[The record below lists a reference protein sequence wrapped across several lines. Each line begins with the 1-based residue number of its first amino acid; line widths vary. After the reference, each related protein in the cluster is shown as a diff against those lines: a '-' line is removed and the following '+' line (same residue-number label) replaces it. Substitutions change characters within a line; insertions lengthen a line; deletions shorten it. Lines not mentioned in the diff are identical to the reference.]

1 MPNEIRVPWNAK
13 EGLIY
18 MLIVSIISV
27 NTIAPLIMGFEMGFS
42 KTNYLKTLQILPLM
56 WIIVLCLVNFV
67 AKPLVGK
74 LMAKF
79 TKPTD
84 SFNAKTLFNIFFSV
98 SVLSICLTVIGS
110 WVGQRHISL
119 DPIQGFFHHWPKNFC
134 ITFWIEMLIAQPIA
148 RFVMKKIHVKKV
160 AKAAK
165 MEKVEA

>member
-84 SFNAKTLFNIFFSV
+84 CFNAKTLFNIFFSV
-98 SVLSICLTVIGS
+98 AVLSICLTVIGS

-134 ITFWIEMLIAQPIA
+134 IAFWIEMLIAQPIA
-148 RFVMKKIHVKKV
+148 RFVMKKIHVKQV